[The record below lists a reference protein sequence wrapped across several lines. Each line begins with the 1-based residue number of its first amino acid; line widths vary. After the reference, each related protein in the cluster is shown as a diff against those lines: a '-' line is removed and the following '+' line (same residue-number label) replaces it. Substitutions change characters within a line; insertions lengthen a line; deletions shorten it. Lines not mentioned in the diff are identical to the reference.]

1 MSSNAQEMK
10 NNIDT
15 KLEKLTN
22 LSAGYKAYLYDC
34 DGTLADNMEAHK
46 QTYVEIAAS
55 KGVTIDGAII
65 DELAGWPITDVIMEI
80 NKRYNSNLDPVE
92 FSKLKYELFYNTY
105 IDKTLPIPHVVEH
118 LKAHA
123 GKVKIGVVSG
133 SSRQSVTRTLEI
145 LGLTYLVQAVVC
157 AGETE
162 KGKPFADP
170 FLKAAELLKVA
181 PADCLV
187 FEDGNA
193 GTQSAEAAGM
203 KWVRIDRL

>member
-1 MSSNAQEMK
+1 M
-10 NNIDT
+10 NNIDI

-22 LSAGYKAYLYDC
+22 LSQGYKAFLYDS

-55 KGVTIDGAII
+55 KGIRIDGSII
-65 DELAGWPITDVIMEI
+65 DELAGWPITDVITEI
-80 NKRYNSNLDPVE
+80 NKRYRSSLDPVE
-92 FSKLKYELFYNTY
+92 FSKLKYDLFYNTY
-105 IDKTLPIPHVVEH
+105 IDKTQPIPHVVDH

-123 GKVKIGVVSG
+123 GKIKIAVVSG
-133 SSRQSVTRTLEI
+133 SSRQSVTKTLQI
-145 LGLTYLVQAVVC
+145 LGLTYLVQAIVC

-162 KGKPFADP
+162 RGKPFADP
-170 FLKAAELLKVA
+170 FLKAAELLNVA

-193 GTQSAEAAGM
+193 GTQAAEAAGM

>member
-1 MSSNAQEMK
+1 M
-10 NNIDT
+10 NNIDS
-15 KLEKLTN
+15 KLATLTN

-46 QTYVEIAAS
+46 QTYVEVAAL
-55 KGVTIDGAII
+55 KGLQIDGAII

-80 NKRYNSNLDPVE
+80 NKRYGSSLDPVE
-92 FSKLKYELFYNTY
+92 FSKQKYDLFYNTY
-105 IDKTLPIPHVVEH
+105 IDKTAPIPHVVDH

-123 GKVKIGVVSG
+123 GTVKIAVVSG
-133 SSRQSVTRTLEI
+133 SSRQSVTKTLQL

-162 KGKPFADP
+162 RGKPFADP
-170 FLKAAELLKVA
+170 FLKAAELLHVA
-181 PADCLV
+181 PSDCLV

-193 GTQSAEAAGM
+193 GTQAAEAAGM